1 MDQLGPIEIAL
12 ADLADTRYLTFAAFA
27 LLLYDHLITI
37 VDEATLIWPAKN
49 GPIKLV
55 FLFNRYTVP
64 LAVASAC
71 MSSLWGAHMI
81 ADIILVART
90 LTTQIPLISYEPS
103 LNVCANSNSPGNWI
117 VWLNGILFNAIMISL
132 LIWAW
137 LSTPRNAQTP
147 LMALIVR
154 DGCIYFVVIFTAM
167 LFNLLVWKYG
177 RASQA
182 VLPFFAVLSATTMA
196 LSRLLLSIKDV
207 QGPEDWGQQAKIN
220 MPDMELSPIHER
232 RPVRVVSRFS
242 EDEDGEG
249 GDTSEDAKKSTLV
262 PKVTQLGR
270 YDYV

>member
-1 MDQLGPIEIAL
+1 M
-12 ADLADTRYLTFAAFA
+12 
-27 LLLYDHLITI
+27 
-37 VDEATLIWPAKN
+37 
-49 GPIKLV
+49 
-55 FLFNRYTVP
+55 
-64 LAVASAC
+64 
-71 MSSLWGAHMI
+71 
-81 ADIILVART
+81 
-90 LTTQIPLISYEPS
+90 
-103 LNVCANSNSPGNWI
+103 
-117 VWLNGILFNAIMISL
+117 FNAIMISL

-167 LFNLLVWKYG
+167 LFNLWCG
-177 RASQA
+177 SMADQA